1 MTDEHQRMIERA
13 RELEVEAAQLR
24 RAVMVEAARARRRA
38 AEERDHASVLAAM
51 DREQMQTVF
60 RRARELHALEMSD
73 AGLTYTKIGEL
84 IGRLD
89 DGEPLSGAGVSFLV
103 EKARRRRQWHIE
115 RGRPIEVLPH

>member
-1 MTDEHQRMIERA
+1 MLGAPRA
-13 RELEVEAAQLR
+13 GDGIDAGLC
-24 RAVMVEAARARRRA
+24 RRRGSRDGRVSPKKPRFSPP
-38 AEERDHASVLAAM
+38 ERDHASVLAAM